1 MLSKLAGEKLIWT
14 RVGETVSPELNRTL
28 VIAMPDQQDVVGSD
42 APIDRAVTNP
52 EIVGKI
58 QAADTFRKHP
68 LARWVHRIKRY
79 RLQGDCAMRL
89 INLAAGIF
97 TIALAG
103 YIGVTTETPAKG
115 ASQPIPHARSNQPT
129 VQPAGQSSSQ
139 QNVPQ
144 DQGQGPLKVQTNVVN
159 VFATVRNKQHGIV
172 TDLTKDDFKIT
183 EDGVDQKVEFFQKE
197 VNMPIT
203 LGMLIDTSA
212 SMDRMIDA
220 EHDAA
225 SRFLREVMRPKD
237 ETMVITFDFDVDLVA
252 DFTQDTS
259 VLASAIR
266 STRVNSFGGGGG
278 VTPGPIPQGNAGG
291 TDLYD
296 AVYLACH
303 DQLATEAGRKGMI
316 ILTDAEDTGS
326 KLKMQDAIEA
336 AQRSDAVIHVLLI
349 SDRMATFGTG
359 LGVAHRMAEDTGG
372 RVIDVH
378 HEKSLENAFDELSEE
393 LRSQYVLGYYPT
405 NVKRDGV
412 FRKIQVTVTRPDVKI
427 LARKGYYAPFK

>member
-1 MLSKLAGEKLIWT
+1 L
-14 RVGETVSPELNRTL
+14 
-28 VIAMPDQQDVVGSD
+28 
-42 APIDRAVTNP
+42 
-52 EIVGKI
+52 
-58 QAADTFRKHP
+58 
-68 LARWVHRIKRY
+68 
-79 RLQGDCAMRL
+79 RLTS
-89 INLAAGIF
+89 LAAGIF

-103 YIGVTTETPAKG
+103 NIGVTTEAPAKG
-115 ASQPIPHARSNQPT
+115 AAQPIPHARSNQPT
-129 VQPAGQSSSQ
+129 GRASSQ

-172 TDLTKDDFKIT
+172 NDLNKEDFKIT
-183 EDGVDQKVEFFQKE
+183 EDGVDQKVEFFAKE

-237 ETMVITFDFDVDLVA
+237 EAMVITFDFNVDLVA

-303 DQLATEAGRKGMI
+303 DQLATEAGRKGVI

-326 KLKMQDAIEA
+326 KLRMQDAIES

-359 LGVAHRMAEDTGG
+359 PGVAHRMAEDTGG

-378 HEKSLENAFDELSEE
+378 NEKSLENAFDELSEE